1 MCTVSWVHSAEAEGY
16 DLYFS
21 RDEARS
27 RGPERPPV
35 EFESEGVRYLAP
47 TDSDAGGTWVC
58 VNEFGLALG
67 LLNGYGESRPL
78 PGAISRG
85 RLVRELAP
93 CASPAQALG
102 RLSADSLRPYQ
113 PLVLVAVGPER
124 PAQLL
129 RWNGQDIERLGDADD
144 LVPLSSSGVDPRQ
157 AQERRSSL
165 LAASRAARPD
175 DPAAAL
181 LDFHRG
187 GGVAPDATS
196 ACMSREE
203 AETRSLVH
211 ISVGPTELSMA
222 HAPGRPDRTPLAP
235 PLRLVRR
242 SPR

>member
-21 RDEARS
+21 RDEART
-27 RGPERPPV
+27 RGPERPPL

-67 LLNGYGESRPL
+67 LLNGYGDTSPRP
-78 PGAISRG
+78 PAISRG

-102 RLSADSLRPYQ
+102 RLTAESLRPYQ
-113 PLVLVAVGPER
+113 PLVLLAMGPER

-129 RWNGQDIERLGDADD
+129 RWNGQDLEWLRDADG
-144 LVPLSSSGVDPRQ
+144 LVPLSSSGVDPGQ

-165 LAASRAARPD
+165 LAASRAACPD
-175 DPAAAL
+175 DPRAAL

-187 GGVAPDATS
+187 GGVEPDATS

-211 ISVGPTELSMA
+211 VSVGPGALSMA

-235 PLRLVRR
+235 SLRLARR
-242 SPR
+242 NPR